1 MKAENTATP
10 EDNPALSPGVLS
22 KVMGYR
28 LRRLHNLFSIRI
40 IRWYQNIDLNITPV
54 QALILQLIDENP
66 GLMQVALARLLK
78 VEAPTVYQALSP
90 LVNAGFVE
98 RKRSQADGRAFALHL
113 SAKGLEA
120 LVNVRAGVQ
129 ENEEVLLANMS
140 AEERQQLGALL
151 DKAHA
156 SAEKVLKDEAL

>member
-1 MKAENTATP
+1 MTVSDTVASN
-10 EDNPALSPGVLS
+10 DNPASLS

-28 LRRLHNLFSIRI
+28 LRRLHNQFSIRI

-54 QALILQLIDENP
+54 QGGILLLIDENP
-66 GLMQVALARLLK
+66 GVMQVSLARLLK

-90 LVNAGFVE
+90 LVDAGFVE
-98 RKRSQADGRAFALHL
+98 RKRSADDGRAFALHL
-113 SAKGLEA
+113 SSQGREA
-120 LVNVRAGVQ
+120 VDNVRSGVK

-140 AEERQQLGALL
+140 SEERQQLGALL

-156 SAEKVLKDEAL
+156 SAEQALKEETL